1 MDNLFIFFGCGDVR
15 IRGDGVDF
23 LSRKF
28 SDNYNIIL
36 PFYAYEVH
44 EVRTGCLLRC
54 RKKKFFFTR

>member
-1 MDNLFIFFGCGDVR
+1 MDNLVIFFGCGDVR

-36 PFYAYEVH
+36 PFYAYEVRSTH
-44 EVRTGCLLRC
+44 RMLTSLQ
-54 RKKKFFFTR
+54 KKNFFTR